1 MGIGEFRGKRSP
13 NKLIVT
19 IRGVVYTEHL
29 IMEYNSKRIRRN
41 IRERAILIIIGVMIN
56 VIVFT
61 IVKRLDLPVF
71 LDTIG
76 SIGVA
81 ALGGMFPG
89 ALTAFLTNII
99 CDFLSKGDMYFTFI
113 NVLIAIYTV
122 HFLNDHD
129 FQKPRDAMQ
138 FALISGVISGTLGTL
153 VGLSIFESPLSLSVN
168 VFIETLSNNLHTSFF
183 VSYLIINILFNILDK
198 TLSVFAVSFILRFI
212 PEEKKKIINA
222 GIWRQRPLT
231 KDELIEIKEWE
242 KDLKKSSRSRMIL
255 VLVSISLILCTV
267 MGWIS
272 GSIYF
277 ENEKQDRLESA
288 KNAVSFAA
296 SVIDPDK
303 VNDYIKRGR
312 NVEGYNETEEMLY
325 KILKSASGVEY
336 LYAVKIDERGVIF
349 VFDMDSDDGT
359 QGYEP
364 GTFSLI
370 EDAFYP
376 YLPDLLQGK
385 EIEPIENNSLG
396 NWLMTVYY
404 PLKDD
409 EGNCVCYVGAD
420 ISLDYMA
427 AYTRN
432 LLLRVVTILAG
443 FLLVILVFGI
453 WISDIYNAY
462 PISSLAKCVDG
473 FSQSGLDQK
482 ALDDNVRALRKLDI
496 YTGDE
501 VEKLYSSICD
511 MTLNQAE
518 QMRNL
523 RRLNESTAKM
533 QQGLIMTMANMVENR
548 DSDTGA
554 HIQKTAAYVK
564 IIVEGLEKKGYYA
577 EKITP
582 KFMSD
587 VVRSA
592 PLHDVGKINIPD
604 SVLNKPGKLTPEE
617 FEIMKTH
624 TVQGMKI
631 IENAISTVSGENYLK
646 EARNMAAYHHERWD
660 GKGYPE
666 GLHGEVIP
674 LSARIMAVADVFDA
688 LTSPR
693 VYKPAFP
700 LEKALEIIKEGSGT
714 QFDPKCIEVFFEA
727 MPEVKAILRKYNK
740 TE

>member
-1 MGIGEFRGKRSP
+1 
-13 NKLIVT
+13 
-19 IRGVVYTEHL
+19 
-29 IMEYNSKRIRRN
+29 MEYNSKRIQRN
-41 IRERAILIIIGVMIN
+41 IRERAILVFIGVIIN
-56 VIVFT
+56 VVMFFIVE
-61 IVKRLDLPVF
+61 KLELPIF
-71 LDTIG
+71 MDTIG
-76 SIGVA
+76 SVGVA
-81 ALGGMFPG
+81 ALGGIFPG
-89 ALTAFLTNII
+89 VLTAFATNII
-99 CDFLSKGDMYFTFI
+99 CNFIKNGMLYFAFV
-113 NVLIAIYTV
+113 NVLVAMYTV
-122 HFLNDHD
+122 WFLRKYD
-129 FQKPRDAMQ
+129 FQKPVDALR
-138 FALISGVISGTLGTL
+138 FALVSGTFSGILGTM
-153 VGLSIFESPLSLSVN
+153 VGLGVFESPLSFSMN
-168 VFIETLSNNLHTSFF
+168 VFIETLSRSLHTSFA

-198 TLSVFAVSFILRFI
+198 ALTVFVVSFLLRYI
-212 PEEKKKIINA
+212 PEGKKRSIIA

-231 KDELIEIKEWE
+231 NEELVEIKEWE
-242 KDLKKSSRSRMIL
+242 KDLKKSSRTRMTL
-255 VLVSISLILCTV
+255 VIVSIAFILCTV
-267 MGWIS
+267 MGWIG
-272 GSIYF
+272 GSIYY
-277 ENEKQDRLESA
+277 ENEKNDRTENA
-288 KNAVSFAA
+288 KNAVVFAA
-296 SVIDPDK
+296 SVIDPGK

-312 NVEGYNETEEMLY
+312 SVDGYNETEELLY
-325 KILKSASGVEY
+325 KIRKNAIGVEY
-336 LYAVKIDERGVIF
+336 LYALKIDERGVIF
-349 VFDMDSDDGT
+349 IFDLESDDGAKT
-359 QGYEP
+359 YEP
-364 GTFSLI
+364 GEFSLI

-376 YLPDLLQGK
+376 YLPDLLEGK

-396 NWLMTVYY
+396 KWLLTVYY
-404 PLKDD
+404 PVKDE
-409 EGNCVCYVGAD
+409 EGNCACYVGAD
-420 ISLDYMA
+420 VSLDYMA
-427 AYTRN
+427 IYMQKF
-432 LLLRVVTILAG
+432 LLKVMTILAG
-443 FLLVILVFGI
+443 FFLVILVFAI
-453 WISDIYNAY
+453 WMSDIYNAF
-462 PISSLAKCVDG
+462 PISSLAKCVDS
-473 FSQSGLDQK
+473 FSHSGYDQK
-482 ALDDNVRALRKLDI
+482 ALDNNVRALRRLDI

-501 VEKLYSSICD
+501 VEKLYTSICD

-518 QMRNL
+518 QMRSL

-582 KFMSD
+582 KFKSD

-592 PLHDVGKINIPD
+592 PLHDVGKINISD

-624 TVQGMKI
+624 TIHGKKI
-631 IENAISTVSGENYLK
+631 IEDAISTVSGESYLK

-700 LEKALEIIKEGSGT
+700 LDKALEILNEGAGT

-727 MPEVKAILRKYNK
+727 MPEVKTVLRKYNK